1 VEYFYVTI
9 LCNAANK
16 NDAAERLAAFL
27 RQRAINSQNLF
38 FSATCESL
46 TTSESSSGNI
56 NTSSRA
62 DPSYSIEKI
71 AMSESNKTTQ
81 RWVQAFKQSDD
92 TAIGEFWK
100 EHQKQLKRIAARYI
114 SVPLKQRFDDQD
126 IAQSAFRSFA
136 RQMHEQDF
144 EFDNRNDVANLLFAI
159 AANKA
164 KEKARYHLRQKRGI
178 DQEVYISH
186 LANLDRTEPT
196 PDEQVAFSEILE
208 LIGDFAEDE
217 QKIIQLRMDGYSQ
230 KDIATQL
237 RCSERTVRRKLKVI
251 QKQLESLI
259 D

>member
-1 VEYFYVTI
+1 
-9 LCNAANK
+9 
-16 NDAAERLAAFL
+16 
-27 RQRAINSQNLF
+27 
-38 FSATCESL
+38 
-46 TTSESSSGNI
+46 
-56 NTSSRA
+56 
-62 DPSYSIEKI
+62 
-71 AMSESNKTTQ
+71 MSESNKTTQ
-81 RWVQAFKQSDD
+81 RWVHAFKQSDD

-100 EHQKQLKRIAARYI
+100 EHEIRLKRIAARYI
-114 SVPLKQRFDDQD
+114 SVPLKQRFDEQD

-136 RQMHEQDF
+136 RQMHEHDFDF
-144 EFDNRNDVANLLFAI
+144 ENRNDVANLLFAI

-196 PDEQVAFSEILE
+196 PDEQFAFNEILE
-208 LIGDFAEDE
+208 LIGDFPEDE

-259 D
+259 DWSALPLLVASAELFRGEVAEALSAKIARLESEDQQSVVTELRTHEQGLVGVLEWSHAKGVSSWLF

>member
-1 VEYFYVTI
+1 
-9 LCNAANK
+9 
-16 NDAAERLAAFL
+16 
-27 RQRAINSQNLF
+27 
-38 FSATCESL
+38 
-46 TTSESSSGNI
+46 
-56 NTSSRA
+56 
-62 DPSYSIEKI
+62 
-71 AMSESNKTTQ
+71 MSESNKTTQ
-81 RWVQAFKQSDD
+81 RWVNAFKQSDD

-100 EHQKQLKRIAARYI
+100 EHEIRLKRIAARYI
-114 SVPLKQRFDDQD
+114 SVPVKQRFDEQD

-186 LANLDRTEPT
+186 LANLDRAEPT
-196 PDEQVAFSEILE
+196 PDEQVAFNEIFE
-208 LIGDFAEDE
+208 LIGAFAEDE
-217 QKIIQLRMDGYSQ
+217 QKIIQLRMEGHSQ
-230 KDIATQL
+230 QDIAVQL

-251 QKQLESLI
+251 QKQLEGII

>member
-1 VEYFYVTI
+1 MAS
-9 LCNAANK
+9 L
-16 NDAAERLAAFL
+16 L
-27 RQRAINSQNLF
+27 RRSGINSRNPLF
-38 FSATCESL
+38 LVAYESL
-46 TTSESSSGNI
+46 TTSGQRSVIISV
-56 NTSSRA
+56 SRRA
-62 DPSYSIEKI
+62 ETFYPVEKV

-81 RWVQAFKQSDD
+81 RWVNAFKQSDD

-100 EHQKQLKRIAARYI
+100 EHEIRLKRIAARYI
-114 SVPLKQRFDDQD
+114 SVPVKQRFDEQD

-186 LANLDRTEPT
+186 LANLDRAEPT
-196 PDEQVAFSEILE
+196 PDEQVAFNEIFE
-208 LIGDFAEDE
+208 LIGAFAEDE
-217 QKIIQLRMDGYSQ
+217 QKIIQLRMEGHSQ
-230 KDIATQL
+230 QDIAVQL

-251 QKQLESLI
+251 QKQLEGII